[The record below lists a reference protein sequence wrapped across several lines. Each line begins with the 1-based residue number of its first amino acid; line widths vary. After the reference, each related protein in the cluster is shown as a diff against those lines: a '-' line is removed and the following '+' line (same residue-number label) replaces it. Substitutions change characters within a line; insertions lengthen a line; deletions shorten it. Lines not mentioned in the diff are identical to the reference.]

1 MRSHLTGYFSM
12 SRLTTETFEKRTR
25 FAAPADTVFDWHLRD
40 GAFERLNPPFE
51 PARIVARS
59 GGIADGGR
67 VELQVPVGPFRQSWI
82 SEHRG
87 YVPGVQFQDVQIRGP
102 FASCVHTH
110 RVEADGP
117 HACYL
122 DDKLE
127 YRLPFGPLGT
137 LGKAFVTSKLQRMFD
152 YRHRLMAADIA
163 AHQNVPAGVTS
174 MKILVVGATGL
185 VGSAL
190 VPLLTTGGHTV
201 HKLSRSNSQR
211 DSKTIVWDP
220 TAGKIPVNELEGFDA
235 VIHLAG
241 EGIAT
246 RRWTAAQ
253 KARIRDSRV
262 GGTSLLAG
270 ALAKLNQKPKHFLCA
285 SAIGFYGDRGDEVC
299 AETSA
304 PGTDFLAD
312 VCQAWE
318 KATQPVVDAGIRVV
332 NMRIGVVMS
341 PQGGALKK
349 MLTPFKL
356 GVGGVLGSG
365 KQYMSCITIDDVGG
379 GIYHCLTH
387 EELTGPVNLVDP
399 YVVTN
404 RDFTKTLGRILQRP
418 TIFPAP
424 AFVLRLAV
432 GEMAD
437 ALLLSSTRVVPN
449 RLLSSGYQFRFPDLE
464 SGLKHV
470 LGLK

>member
-1 MRSHLTGYFSM
+1 M
-12 SRLTTETFEKRTR
+12 SEMKTETFHKRTR
-25 FAAPADTVFDWHLRD
+25 LAAPAAMVFDWHLRE

-51 PARIVARS
+51 PATVVSRT
-59 GGIADGGR
+59 GGITDGGR
-67 VELQVPVGPFRQSWI
+67 VVLQVPIGPFHQTWI

-87 YVPGVQFQDVQIRGP
+87 YVPGVQFQDVQIQGP
-102 FASCVHTH
+102 FAACLHTH
-110 RVEADGP
+110 RVEPDGP
-117 HACYL
+117 DACYL

-127 YRLPFGPLGT
+127 YRLPLGPLGA
-137 LGKAFVTSKLQRMFD
+137 LGKSFVAGKLQRMFD
-152 YRHRLMAADIA
+152 YRHRLTAADVA
-163 AHQNVPAGVTS
+163 AHHNVPAGVTS

-190 VPLLTTGGHTV
+190 VPFLTTGGHTV
-201 HKLSRSNSQR
+201 YKLSRRNPNS

-220 TAGKIPVNELEGFDA
+220 TTGKIPAAELEGFDA

-246 RRWTAAQ
+246 RRWTPAQ
-253 KARIRDSRV
+253 KEKIRDSRV
-262 GGTSLLAG
+262 GGTTLLAG
-270 ALAKLNQKPKHFLCA
+270 ALAKLTRKPKHFLCA
-285 SAIGFYGDRGDEVC
+285 SAIGYYGNRGDEIC

-312 VCQAWE
+312 VCRDWE
-318 KATQPVVDAGIRVV
+318 KATQPAAEAGIRVV

-341 PQGGALKK
+341 PHGGALEK
-349 MLTPFKL
+349 MLTPFKM

-365 KQYMSCITIDDVGG
+365 KQYMSCITIDDVVG
-379 GIYHCLTH
+379 GIHHCLTH

-399 YVVTN
+399 YAVTN
-404 RDFTKTLGRILQRP
+404 RDFTKTLGRILNRP

-424 AFVLRLAV
+424 AFVLRIAV

-449 RLLSSGYQFRFPDLE
+449 RLLQSGYQFRFPDLE

>member
-1 MRSHLTGYFSM
+1 MK
-12 SRLTTETFEKRTR
+12 TEIFHKRTR
-25 FAAPADTVFDWHLRD
+25 LAAPAAAVFDWHLRE

-51 PARIVARS
+51 PARVVSRT
-59 GGIADGGR
+59 GGISDGGR
-67 VELQVPVGPFRQSWI
+67 VELQVPIGGPFHQTWI
-82 SEHRG
+82 SQHQG
-87 YVPGVQFQDVQIRGP
+87 YVPGVQFQDAQIKGP

-110 RVEADGP
+110 RIEADGP
-117 HACYL
+117 DACFL
-122 DDKLE
+122 DDRLE
-127 YRLPFGPLGT
+127 YRLPFGPFGVLGR
-137 LGKAFVTSKLQRMFD
+137 AFVARKMQRMFD
-152 YRHRLMAADIA
+152 YRHRLTAADIA
-163 AHQNVPAGVTS
+163 AHHNVPAGVTS

-185 VGSAL
+185 VGSSL
-190 VPLLTTGGHTV
+190 VPFLTTGGHTV
-201 HKLSRSNSQR
+201 YKLSRRNSNN
-211 DSKTIVWDP
+211 DPKTIVWDP
-220 TAGKIPVNELEGFDA
+220 PTGKIPTAELEGFDA

-241 EGIAT
+241 EGIAHH
-246 RRWTAAQ
+246 RWTTAQ
-253 KARIRDSRV
+253 KEKIRDSRV

-270 ALAKLNQKPKHFLCA
+270 ALSKLNQKPKHFLCA
-285 SAIGFYGDRGDEVC
+285 SAIGYYGDRGDEVC

-304 PGTDFLAD
+304 PGTDFLAH
-312 VCQAWE
+312 VCADWE
-318 KATQPVVDAGIRVV
+318 KATQPAIEAGIRTV

-365 KQYMSCITIDDVGG
+365 KQYMSCITIDDVVGA
-379 GIYHCLTH
+379 IHHCLTH

-399 YVVTN
+399 NTMTN
-404 RDFTKTLGRILQRP
+404 RDFTKTLGRILHRP

-424 AFVLRLAV
+424 AFVLRIAV